1 MATTIALPDNV
12 RGYIELAAKI
22 LIVVQAYLISNAVI
36 EDGIAVPTQLI
47 WILALINAVMIVIKE
62 FMGVRDATT
71 ARVSKAVDGELKQFR
86 KIPEQRN

>member
-1 MATTIALPDNV
+1 MATTIALPDSV